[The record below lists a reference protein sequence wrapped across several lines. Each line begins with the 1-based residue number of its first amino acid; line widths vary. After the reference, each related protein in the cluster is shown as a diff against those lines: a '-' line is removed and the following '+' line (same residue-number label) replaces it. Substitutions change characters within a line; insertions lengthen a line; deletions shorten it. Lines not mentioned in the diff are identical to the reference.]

1 MELTLTPN
9 RLGVI
14 SRHDYLYVV
23 PSKSNINDPSHSPS
37 ANNPFKECNLRDISR
52 ALGLPTISSLLL
64 TRQARRL
71 RGLFHMSEMLSAE
84 GGVAYSKASTDKS
97 TTISLNY
104 SQASH

>member
-1 MELTLTPN
+1 MGLTFPPN

-14 SRHDYLYVV
+14 SKHDYLYVV
-23 PSKSNINDPSHSPS
+23 PSKSNINNTSSSPA

-84 GGVAYSKASTDKS
+84 GEVAYSKASANKWI
-97 TTISLNY
+97 TISLNY
-104 SQASH
+104 S